1 MILSIYLLKCLLKLN
16 LCIGRTNTHTFIY
29 ANRLAKPK
37 CPKIRGNVYAQKNTM
52 SLCYHPSCL
61 VFLCQRIVKCV
72 DVLLLKFSGRSKIFQ
87 VQKGLFLQ
95 NLFRNSNENGKK
107 VGREGA
113 VFPKSANPF
122 LMCHTSIKSTQ

>member
-1 MILSIYLLKCLLKLN
+1 MPPEAKFVYW
-16 LCIGRTNTHTFIY
+16 TDTHTH
-29 ANRLAKPK
+29 
-37 CPKIRGNVYAQKNTM
+37 VYLCKQASQAQVSKNQRKRICSENTM

-72 DVLLLKFSGRSKIFQ
+72 DVLLIKFSGRSKIFQ